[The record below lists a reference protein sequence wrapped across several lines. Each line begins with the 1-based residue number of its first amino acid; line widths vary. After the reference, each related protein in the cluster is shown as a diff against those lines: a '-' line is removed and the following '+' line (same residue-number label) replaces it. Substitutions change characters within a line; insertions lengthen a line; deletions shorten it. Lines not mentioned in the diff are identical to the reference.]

1 MPNGAQGSG
10 DKLIVPVL
18 DNIIERKGK
27 LTENEAK
34 QLVLETM
41 NGATNR
47 DIHTGDK
54 VEIVILR
61 RDGRITKEEFS
72 LRED

>member
-1 MPNGAQGSG
+1 M
-10 DKLIVPVL
+10 
-18 DNIIERKGK
+18 
-27 LTENEAK
+27 TEDEAK

-41 NGATNR
+41 NGTANR

-61 RDGRITKEEFS
+61 RDGTIVKEEFP

>member
-1 MPNGAQGSG
+1 M
-10 DKLIVPVL
+10 
-18 DNIIERKGK
+18 
-27 LTENEAK
+27 TENEAK

-41 NGATNR
+41 NGANNR

-61 RDGRITKEEFS
+61 KDGRITKEEYP

>member
-1 MPNGAQGSG
+1 
-10 DKLIVPVL
+10 V
-18 DNIIERKGK
+18 IERKGE
-27 LTENEAK
+27 LTEQEAK

-41 NGATNR
+41 NWTANR

-54 VEIVILR
+54 VEIVTLR
-61 RDGRITKEEFS
+61 RDGRFTREEFP